1 MSHADGVNAKLVDT
15 TEKYLRESYKPDLS
29 RLCQCFYSIPHGD
42 TRANSLSESNNA
54 LLVTKAKVNANNQ
67 LHTAAR
73 KINLASQKRYED
85 LRADALVAL
94 RRTVVS
100 RNKESAIGTPESD
113 VARNIV
119 SAMVA
124 KATFQSQLA
133 EGLDCCVSAKD
144 GDISATFLLRERPRN
159 IPSDQVL
166 PFYHQTHTVTCTKQ
180 TASDGVEYWCF
191 TCRCS
196 EVSQC

>member
-1 MSHADGVNAKLVDT
+1 MDNKLLPFVEAFIPSRQKWVFNWLWTKAYPSLLDEDALAKTCIILVDQD
-15 TEKYLRESYKPDLS
+15 EL
-29 RLCQCFYSIPHGD
+29 
-42 TRANSLSESNNA
+42 N
-54 LLVTKAKVNANNQ
+54 
-67 LHTAAR
+67 
-73 KINLASQKRYED
+73 YE
-85 LRADALVAL
+85 
-94 RRTVVS
+94 TIQS
-100 RNKESAIGTPESD
+100 TI
-113 VARNIV
+113 
-119 SAMVA
+119 
-124 KATFQSQLA
+124 QSQLA